1 MMTPGQCRPDEHL
14 LHRRLFLKGL
24 TGGVLATVSSFT
36 GLFHNPAFAAKTKK
50 AHKKRVPQKR

>member
-1 MMTPGQCRPDEHL
+1 MIPGQCRPDEHL